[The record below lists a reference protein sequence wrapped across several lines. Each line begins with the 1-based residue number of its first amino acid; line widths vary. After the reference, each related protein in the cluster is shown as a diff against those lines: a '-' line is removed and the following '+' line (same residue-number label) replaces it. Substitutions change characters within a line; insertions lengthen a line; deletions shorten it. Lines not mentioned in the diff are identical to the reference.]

1 MSMGKEWKKAAVLGG
16 GSFGTSLAELVARRG
31 QEVMLWVRR
40 TEQAEAINS
49 TRRNPQ
55 YLSDF
60 ELNPLLKATSSLDEA
75 LKNADWVIVAVPSQA
90 LRSVLELCATAIA
103 GKPIVLAAKGIERG
117 SLMTMEEVAID
128 VLGEEHRP
136 RLMALSGP
144 SFAREIMLGYPTAV
158 VVACIHEALAKK
170 VSDYLFCD
178 TFRAYTTT
186 DIVGVE
192 IGGALKNVMAI
203 AAGGVIGMKLGSNV
217 RATLMTRGLSEMT
230 RIAIAKGGNPLT
242 LSGLSGVG
250 DLTLTCTGGLSRNRM
265 VGQLMGEGKTLAE
278 ALDEIG
284 QVAEGVATAKS
295 AFELAKKLDVE
306 VPIIDTI
313 HQVLHLEVPAQDAF
327 LSLVRR
333 PTGTELDYR

>member
-1 MSMGKEWKKAAVLGG
+1 MTMGKDWKRAAVLGG

-31 QEVMLWVRR
+31 QSVTLWVRR
-40 TEQAEAINS
+40 EEQAAAINT
-49 TRRNPQ
+49 TRRNPS

-60 ELNPLLKATSSLDEA
+60 ELHPSLEATSDLTRAVEDV
-75 LKNADWVIVAVPSQA
+75 DWVIVAVPSQA
-90 LRSVLELCATAIA
+90 IRTVLSACAEVIA

-117 SLMTMEEVAID
+117 TLMTMEEVAID

-136 RLMALSGP
+136 KLMALSGP

-158 VVACIHEALAKK
+158 VVACIHEALASK
-170 VSDYLFCD
+170 VADYLFCD
-178 TFRAYTTT
+178 TFRAYTTN

-192 IGGALKNVMAI
+192 VGGALKNVMAI
-203 AAGGVIGMKLGSNV
+203 AAGGVIGMGLGSNV

-265 VGQLMGEGKTLAE
+265 VGELMGKGRSLKE
-278 ALDEIG
+278 ALEEIG
-284 QVAEGVATAKS
+284 QVAEGVETAKS
-295 AFELAKKLDVE
+295 AYELSQKLDVE

-313 HQVLHLEVPAQDAF
+313 HQVLHLDVPAQDAF